1 MALFPAREQCGQ
13 EIKHPGSCNWPPGV
27 NSLLTNSKTSLD
39 ELDQISE
46 NEDTFCKLCT
56 DQNQYE
62 NQSIRIQTAKSWP
75 YTIQL
80 LVEEVNKCI
89 AVIGRRGDDVEP
101 NKFDLGVPMF
111 IPTLV

>member
-1 MALFPAREQCGQ
+1 MKIGLRLTPEILTHKTREQCGQ

-80 LVEEVNKCI
+80 LVEELQI
-89 AVIGRRGDDVEP
+89 
-101 NKFDLGVPMF
+101 KFTTV
-111 IPTLV
+111 